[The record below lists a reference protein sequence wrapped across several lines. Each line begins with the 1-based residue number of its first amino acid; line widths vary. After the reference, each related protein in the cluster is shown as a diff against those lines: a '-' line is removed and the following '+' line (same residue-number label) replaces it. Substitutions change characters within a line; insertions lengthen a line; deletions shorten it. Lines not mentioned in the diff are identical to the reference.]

1 MEMSV
6 APTQTKRGEMR
17 NLQSSNNSFKAFN
30 RLEISAL
37 LNNTTQEALL
47 KWTKLL
53 SLIPPLCL
61 FSH

>member
-6 APTQTKRGEMR
+6 APTQTKRGGMR
-17 NLQSSNNSFKAFN
+17 NLQSSNNSFKTFN

-47 KWTKLL
+47 K
-53 SLIPPLCL
+53 
-61 FSH
+61 

>member
-17 NLQSSNNSFKAFN
+17 NLQSFNNSFKTFN

-47 KWTKLL
+47 K
-53 SLIPPLCL
+53 
-61 FSH
+61 

>member
-17 NLQSSNNSFKAFN
+17 NLQSSNNSFKTFN

-37 LNNTTQEALL
+37 LNNTTQLL